1 MDTSPETITK
11 LKNELD
17 SIQETKNLLKTAITA
32 KGSTVGANDSF
43 RTYVQRVNEIE
54 LGKLTNQEYTEALSL
69 ANNILG
75 EEV

>member
-32 KGSTVGANDSF
+32 KGSTVSTNDSF

-54 LGKLTNQEYTEALSL
+54 LGKLTNQEYTEALAL
-69 ANNILG
+69 ADDILG